1 MAIRQ
6 PKNHPAPPK
15 RPSWQSRYHGVR
27 MTPEEYLA
35 LPEEKPYLEYVD
47 GVVIQKPM
55 PTDEHPDL
63 QMYIAYELETWV
75 RSRGGRVRVEARAAI
90 GDVPSYRLP
99 DVSFWMAEAD
109 HGNDSVPPLAI
120 EIRSR
125 SQTLAELQAKCRQ
138 FLSAGTRECWIV
150 DPVSESVLV
159 MRLDAELTSLPGTAE
174 LTSEL
179 IPGFAL
185 SLATLFAAAK

>member
-6 PKNHPAPPK
+6 PKHRPTPPG

-55 PTDEHPDL
+55 PTDEHADL
-63 QMYIAYELETWV
+63 QMYIAYELESWV
-75 RSRGGRVRVEARAAI
+75 RKNGGKVRAEARAAL
-90 GDVPSYRLP
+90 GDVPNYRLP
-99 DVSFWMAEAD
+99 DISFWAPGFD
-109 HGNDSVPPLAI
+109 HSNDSVPPLAI

-138 FLSAGTRECWIV
+138 LLAAGTHECWIV
-150 DPVSESVLV
+150 DPVSESLVVMKPGADLKRISGSASLASGLAAGFVL
-159 MRLDAELTSLPGTAE
+159 SLPA
-174 LTSEL
+174 
-179 IPGFAL
+179 
-185 SLATLFAAAK
+185 LFAASK

>member
-1 MAIRQ
+1 
-6 PKNHPAPPK
+6 
-15 RPSWQSRYHGVR
+15 

-55 PTDEHPDL
+55 PTDEHADL
-63 QMYIAYELETWV
+63 QLYIAYELESWV
-75 RSRGGRVRVEARAAI
+75 RRMGGKVRAEARAAL
-90 GDVPSYRLP
+90 GSGPNFRLP
-99 DVSFWMAEAD
+99 DVSFWGPGSD
-109 HGNDSVPPLAI
+109 HQNDSVPHIAI

-138 FLSAGTRECWIV
+138 FLAAGSRECWIV
-150 DPVSESVLV
+150 DPVSASVLV
-159 MRLDAELTSLPGTAE
+159 LRADAELTRMLGTAE

-185 SLATLFAAAK
+185 SLPALFAAAE